1 MHKSE
6 PKRSILLSMN
16 CSRQS
21 SSIRK
26 RTATSNPAYSIASA
40 IPKSA
45 EWEKAQEVLHQCT
58 GGLTSHTPSQN
69 PDSAFSN
76 KARSCCPI
84 PCMICALSKAP
95 LDAASCCSVCSCLA
109 VRGVRCADRAV
120 HGALGASDF
129 PPINAPFPLTVDVCG
144 RPVSAREVLQ
154 RWGSKNSAHAIQT
167 TAQYLST
174 QILEVHLLNTA
185 SVVRIL
191 CRGSCGT
198 HIAPPP
204 LPLSAAAVV

>member
-1 MHKSE
+1 
-6 PKRSILLSMN
+6 
-16 CSRQS
+16 
-21 SSIRK
+21 
-26 RTATSNPAYSIASA
+26 
-40 IPKSA
+40 
-45 EWEKAQEVLHQCT
+45 
-58 GGLTSHTPSQN
+58 
-69 PDSAFSN
+69 
-76 KARSCCPI
+76 
-84 PCMICALSKAP
+84 MICALSKAP

-129 PPINAPFPLTVDVCG
+129 PPINAPFPLTADVCG
-144 RPVSAREVLQ
+144 RPVSAREVLY
-154 RWGSKNSAHAIQT
+154 RWGSQNSAHAIQT

-174 QILEVHLLNTA
+174 QKLKVHLLDTA

-204 LPLSAAAVV
+204 LPLSAAAVVCGRCFAGSPSNKTSLLPTRCKKRSAAVNGQLRGANLNVVDNSRGVPSWVVLVAYAPCATSTARRERTAV